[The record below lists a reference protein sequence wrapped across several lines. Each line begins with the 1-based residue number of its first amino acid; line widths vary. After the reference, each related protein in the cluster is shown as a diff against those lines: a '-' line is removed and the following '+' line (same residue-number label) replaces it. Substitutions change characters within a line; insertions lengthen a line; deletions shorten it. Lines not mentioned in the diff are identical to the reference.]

1 MSIYAIIGQVGCI
14 NHVTASEPQ
23 SKVRWGL
30 APWLSQRATA
40 ELVQVEEILSNV
52 VLVDSPDNKLRTSDV
67 YKAIMNN
74 SATAVFSEFIWL

>member
-1 MSIYAIIGQVGCI
+1 
-14 NHVTASEPQ
+14 
-23 SKVRWGL
+23 
-30 APWLSQRATA
+30 LSQRATA